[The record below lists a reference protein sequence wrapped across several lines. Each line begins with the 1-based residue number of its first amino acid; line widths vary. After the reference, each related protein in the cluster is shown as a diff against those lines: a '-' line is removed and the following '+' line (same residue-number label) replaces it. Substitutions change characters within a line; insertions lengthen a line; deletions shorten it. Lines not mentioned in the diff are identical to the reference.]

1 MQLLMGLNEPYSTM
15 HDSILMMSPILDT
28 RHVHGLI
35 LKHERQMDV
44 ANRQITSHAM
54 QISRYIKGGTRSGNS
69 MGMRSPG
76 ASYGDGKHIK
86 PLSCSYCHGDTHTV
100 DKCYFLNGFL
110 VGHRLHGKNIKP
122 RNHNPT
128 TYSTIKKTIP
138 LYDNKPNK
146 SPTFTTEEYNQLI
159 ALLHNR
165 TGNFPLANATSIVTP
180 TCNLSQHDPHSN
192 IHWIMDS
199 GASDHIS
206 CSTPTHNIINTQHDF
221 VSLPNEGKTTI
232 ANIGSIK
239 LSEDLKLDG
248 VLHVPH
254 FNVNLLSV
262 SKLTRGLKCT
272 VIFFDKFCIVQ
283 DVNTGRTIGLGKQ
296 FNGLYYLKATQN
308 PRLAHHVH
316 HTSHLWH
323 QRLGHPSTAPV
334 QFLSNKIP
342 EIMCDPNHI
351 CNIYPLAKQTRL
363 FFSPSNSKSSNAS
376 FDLIHC
382 DIWGPYQ
389 LPTQTGARY
398 FLTIVDDFTQFTWI
412 HLLKFKFETQG
423 IIKSFFSWVQTQF
436 NLPIKTFW
444 SDNESEFLSLQSFF
458 HHKGTSFQHSYPYTP
473 QQNGIVKRKHR
484 HLWNVS
490 RALRFQAHIPLRYC
504 GESIQTACYL
514 INRLPTPLLHHK
526 TPYELLHHTY
536 PDYSH
541 LRVFGCLCYATNLLH
556 KHKFDVRARRCVFF
570 GYPLGQKGYRLYD
583 LDTYNF
589 FSSRDVVFHENLF
602 PFSTSPSDYSD
613 DSPTLPNT
621 SHDSILLPE
630 PNSSPDTTS
639 PSPHHSPVPLATDSS
654 FSHTTHPSTQT
665 TSLPTPPPRHSTR
678 PTKPP
683 SHFQDYQAHHAAL
696 LAPSAPPPITS
707 STCYPITRYVS
718 YSHLSAPH
726 TSFIN
731 NISQFVEPS
740 TYEEARHHP
749 HWVAAMNSE
758 IHALEENHTWSLV
771 PLPTGHRPIGCK

>member
-15 HDSILMMSPILDT
+15 RGSILMMSPIPDT
-28 RHVHGLI
+28 RRVHGLI
-35 LKHERQMDV
+35 LQHERQMDV

-54 QISRYIKGGTRSGNS
+54 QISRSIKGGTRPGNS
-69 MGMRSPG
+69 MGTRPPG
-76 ASYGDGKHIK
+76 AGYGDGKHSSHLRK
-86 PLSCSYCHGDTHTV
+86 SLSCSYCHGDTHTV
-100 DKCYFLNGFL
+100 DKCYFLNGFP

-122 RNHNPT
+122 KNQRPAA
-128 TYSTIKKTIP
+128 YSTAKETIP
-138 LYDNKPNK
+138 LHDNKPNE

-159 ALLHNR
+159 ALLHNQ
-165 TGNFPLANATSIVTP
+165 TGNFPLANATGIVTP
-180 TCNLSQHDPHSN
+180 TCNFSQHDSHSN

-206 CSTPTHNIINTQHDF
+206 CSAPTHNIINTQHDF
-221 VSLPNEGKTTI
+221 VSLPNGGKATI

-342 EIMCDPNHI
+342 EIMCNPNHI
-351 CNIYPLAKQTRL
+351 CNICPLAKQTRL
-363 FFSPSNSKSSNAS
+363 FFSPSTSKSSNAP

-382 DIWGPYQ
+382 DIWGPHK

-398 FLTIVDDFTQFTWI
+398 FLTIVDDFTRFTWI
-412 HLLKFKFETQG
+412 HLLKFKSETQD

-436 NLPIKTFW
+436 NLPIKTFR
-444 SDNESEFLSLQSFF
+444 SDNGSEFLSLQSFF
-458 HHKGTSFQHSYPYTP
+458 HHKGTSFQHSCPYTP
-473 QQNGIVKRKHR
+473 QQNGIVERKHC
-484 HLWNVS
+484 HLLNVG
-490 RALRFQAHIPLRYC
+490 RALCFQAHIPLRFW

-526 TPYELLHHTY
+526 TPYELLHHTS

-541 LRVFGCLCYATNLLH
+541 LRVFGCLCYATNLLP
-556 KHKFDVRARRCVFF
+556 KHKFDARARRCVFF
-570 GYPLGQKGYRLYD
+570 GYPFGQKGYRLYD
-583 LDTYNF
+583 LDTQQF
-589 FSSRDVVFHENLF
+589 FSSRDVVFHEHLF
-602 PFSTSPSDYSD
+602 LFSISPSDYSD

-621 SHDSILLPE
+621 PHDSILLPE
-630 PNSSPDTTS
+630 PDSSPDTTS
-639 PSPHHSPVPLATDSS
+639 SPSPHHFPVPLDTDPSPSPATQSS
-654 FSHTTHPSTQT
+654 SQT
-665 TSLPTPPPRHSTR
+665 LTIPAPPLRRSTR

-683 SHFQDYQAHHAAL
+683 PHFQDYQAHHATL
-696 LAPSAPPPITS
+696 LAPGAPPPITPG
-707 STCYPITRYVS
+707 TRYPITRYVS
-718 YSHLSAPH
+718 YSHFFAPH
-726 TSFIN
+726 TNFVN
-731 NISQFVEPS
+731 NIS
-740 TYEEARHHP
+740 
-749 HWVAAMNSE
+749 
-758 IHALEENHTWSLV
+758 
-771 PLPTGHRPIGCK
+771 